1 MDNHP
6 AGTEK
11 RQVSNY
17 REIVY
22 IISIHTLL
30 ARTVICPKRDARRA
44 RKYSSCPESLF
55 SVTIYTRKL
64 EYESLEDSNIPTH
77 RTHSHKGII
86 LVLGNNLKLPEE
98 DLLAEIKT
106 SSERDGLDRISGI

>member
-17 REIVY
+17 REGGHRLSLETVY
-22 IISIHTLL
+22 IISNHTLL
-30 ARTVICPKRDARRA
+30 ARTVICPKRDARRV

-77 RTHSHKGII
+77 RTRSHKGII
-86 LVLGNNLKLPEE
+86 LVLGNDLKLPK

-106 SSERDGLDRISGI
+106 LS